1 MIAIRQSTA
10 RARAARARTGRP
22 VRPRGSRFVAASES
36 GAHPLYKQAVAD
48 AVVSTEITG
57 AFSVSPLCA
66 TVPRARV
73 LRSCVYALRDLAG
86 AGTLP
91 IPKDSILRALSAGRS
106 SRQTCSTSRPVGL
119 ARPVVAGQ
127 FMWLSAINGR
137 PDRRSDDGRM
147 ILRAARAGQELRLDL
162 LFCGAP
168 LRNRTVD
175 LLLTICN
182 SLGSPPGQLL
192 LQADGKR
199 RPGSSRGL
207 RHLRSLRP
215 SRRLPRSRWW
225 SMPSKWQDPTL
236 TAPGC
241 RSGPASGAA
250 CRPATSA
257 PTVKTR
263 SDDLCCPAR
272 PGPEG
277 TSRRF
282 LSPGRFEPLPLSSP
296 RMKATA
302 AAQESPEPKITPRH
316 MQDTESGPG
325 WQGAATSIGPPDSA
339 E

>member
-1 MIAIRQSTA
+1 
-10 RARAARARTGRP
+10 
-22 VRPRGSRFVAASES
+22 
-36 GAHPLYKQAVAD
+36 
-48 AVVSTEITG
+48 
-57 AFSVSPLCA
+57 
-66 TVPRARV
+66 
-73 LRSCVYALRDLAG
+73 
-86 AGTLP
+86 
-91 IPKDSILRALSAGRS
+91 
-106 SRQTCSTSRPVGL
+106 
-119 ARPVVAGQ
+119 
-127 FMWLSAINGR
+127 
-137 PDRRSDDGRM
+137 M
-147 ILRAARAGQELRLDL
+147 ILEVPSAQRELGPDL
-162 LFCGAP
+162 LVCGAP

-215 SRRLPRSRWW
+215 SFRLPRSRWW

-325 WQGAATSIGPPDSA
+325 WQGAATSIGPPDPPGGGERHDNSPAGGVRPRNRLGCRDFRLNRRVASA
-339 E
+339 PVCARAARCRKGSVAAQNGALGVRTPRLPAQPSAAPSRRSARRWSRSRITFCN